1 MSTGHTG
8 EPRDTESALKGLWER
23 VRLVA
28 ETIGRLREEK
38 REMSARVAELSE
50 EVESL
55 KRMLAEKEEHIG
67 SLSQERTLLDSRKSA
82 VFANGEREVIAAKVK
97 ELLAK
102 IDSYL

>member
-1 MSTGHTG
+1 MSTAHTG
-8 EPRDTESALKGLWER
+8 EPRDAESALKGLWER
-23 VRLVA
+23 VRLAA
-28 ETIGRLREEK
+28 ETIARLRQEK
-38 REMSARVAELSE
+38 RELSARVAELSE

-55 KRMLAEKEEHIG
+55 KHMLAEKEEHIG
-67 SLSQERTLLDSRKSA
+67 RLSQERTLLDSRKSA